1 MKFMQKEIDNFS
13 LHWQNTIMK
22 LKSEDEKQMKQHKF
36 NAAIGNLEKT
46 NRRFMGAILF
56 SSVAT
61 IIALLQGFQEAF
73 ACAIMLFGTPLLI
86 ASVENKH
93 HFSSDL
99 EKVYPIP
106 DIEKKAEF
114 RSLFASA
121 VWSIAISLV
130 VALGIFSWGHR

>member
-1 MKFMQKEIDNFS
+1 MQKEIDNFG
-13 LHWQNTIMK
+13 LHWQNTIME

-36 NAAIGNLEKT
+36 NAAIGSLEKA
-46 NRRFMGAILF
+46 NRRFTRAILF

-61 IIALLQGFQEAF
+61 MISLLQGFQEAF
-73 ACAIMLFGTPLLI
+73 ACTVMLFGAPLLI
-86 ASVENKH
+86 ASVESKH
-93 HFSSDL
+93 HFVSDL
-99 EKVYPIP
+99 EKLYPIP
-106 DIEKKAEF
+106 DIEKKVEF